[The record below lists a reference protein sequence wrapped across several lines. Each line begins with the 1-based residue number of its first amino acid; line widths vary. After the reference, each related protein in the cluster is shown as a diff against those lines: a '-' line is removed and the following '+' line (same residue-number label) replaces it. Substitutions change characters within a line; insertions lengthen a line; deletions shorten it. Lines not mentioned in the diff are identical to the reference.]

1 MMAVTTKSK
10 VVTIDESE
18 IQEILKKWE
27 EHPMTKP
34 KIAKVTVNI
43 GVGESGERLEKAARV
58 LEMLTGQK
66 PSFRRARRTIKE
78 FGIRKGENIAVVVTL
93 RGKKAL
99 DFLNKIFEAVDWRVK
114 ESSFDEYGNISIGIK
129 EHIMLPGVKYDPEL
143 GIFGMDVAITLER
156 PGFRVLRRRRCRKRS
171 IPKRHRVNKKEA
183 IVFFEKILGVKVVP
197 R

>member
-66 PSFRRARRTIKE
+66 PSFRKARRTIKE

>member
-1 MMAVTTKSK
+1 MAVTTKSK

-66 PSFRRARRTIKE
+66 PSFRKARRTIKE

>member
-1 MMAVTTKSK
+1 MAVTTKSK